1 MLYAARVQVLKTMR
15 LSFAPILDQTDAPAV
30 WDARG
35 VVAGVASLMRTADDL
50 AALMY
55 VGELFDR

>member
-1 MLYAARVQVLKTMR
+1 MLYAARAQVIKTMR
-15 LSFAPILDQTDAPAV
+15 LSFAPILDPPDAAAV

-35 VVAGVASLMRTADDL
+35 VVDGVVALIRTADDL

-55 VGELFDR
+55 VG